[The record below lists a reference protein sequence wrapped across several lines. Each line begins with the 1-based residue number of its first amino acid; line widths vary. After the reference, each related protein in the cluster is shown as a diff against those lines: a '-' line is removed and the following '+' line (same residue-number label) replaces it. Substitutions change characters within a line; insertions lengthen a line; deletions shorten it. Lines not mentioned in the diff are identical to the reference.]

1 LVRENNGDS
10 NPTLNDGAVAAP
22 PLVLKEN
29 GAAHGKPT
37 DELEPVIAV
46 DLDGTL
52 TLTDTLH
59 ESAIALLRA
68 RPLSVFALP
77 LWLLQGKAALKA
89 RLASTVSL
97 DITVL
102 PYNEALLEWL
112 RCERGNGRTIALCT
126 AADQSVADAIAI
138 HLGLFDEVIASDGVT
153 NNQGAKKRAALEAK
167 FGRKGYD
174 YVGNSKGDLEA
185 WEGARQ
191 AILVNAD
198 REVEDR
204 VRKTTTIVRVFRPE
218 ASAISQWLRLIRV
231 HQWVKNLLL
240 FVPLLASHQFGNMQA
255 LITLVLAFISFS
267 FCASAVYV
275 VNDLIDLESDRK
287 HPKKRS
293 RAFASAVIP
302 VKYGAAVAPVLITLS
317 MTIGAAVGA
326 EFAAWLVLYFG
337 LTCVYSLVLKRFVLI
352 DCLAL
357 AALYTL
363 RILAGAAAVGV
374 TLSFWL
380 LAFSGF
386 LFLSLAFVKR
396 YSELQLQAV
405 AGRAHAHGRGYAVTD
420 APLVQ
425 TLGVTAGYSAALVLA
440 LYLNGETVALL
451 YRSPS
456 LIWLA
461 VPIVLFW
468 ISWAWM
474 KAHRGEMHD
483 DPVIFALRDKTS
495 LFAGLLFA
503 AVFVLAKVV

>member
-1 LVRENNGDS
+1 M
-10 NPTLNDGAVAAP
+10 NDGTVAAP
-22 PLVLKEN
+22 PLISEEN
-29 GAAHGKPT
+29 AAGFATPSS
-37 DELEPVIAV
+37 ELEPAIAV

-59 ESAIALLRA
+59 ESAIALLRV
-68 RPLSVFALP
+68 RPLAVFALP
-77 LWLLQGKAALKA
+77 LWFLQGKAALKA
-89 RLASTVSL
+89 KLAAAVSL
-97 DITVL
+97 DIAAL
-102 PYNEALLEWL
+102 PYNKPLLEWL
-112 RCERGNGRTIALCT
+112 KCERADGRRIALCT
-126 AADQSVADAIAI
+126 AADQSVAHSIAS
-138 HLGLFDEVIASDGVT
+138 HLGIFDEVIASDGVT
-153 NNQGAKKRAALEAK
+153 NNQGAKKRDVLEAK
-167 FGRKGYD
+167 FGRRGYD

-198 REVEDR
+198 RKIEDR
-204 VRKTTTIVRVFRPE
+204 ARRTTPIARVFRSE
-218 ASAISQWLRLIRV
+218 AGAISPWLRVIRV

-240 FVPLLASHQFGNMQA
+240 FVPLLAAHQIGNIQA
-255 LITLVLAFISFS
+255 LTTLVLAFISFS

-293 RAFASAVIP
+293 RAFASGVVP
-302 VKYGAAVAPVLITLS
+302 VKYGAAIAPLLVVLS

-326 EFAAWLVLYFG
+326 AFAAWLVLYFG
-337 LTCVYSLVLKRFVLI
+337 LTCIYSLVLKRLVLI

-396 YSELQLQAV
+396 YAELQLQAV

-495 LFAGLLFA
+495 LLAGLLFG
-503 AVFVLAKVV
+503 AVFVLAKVF